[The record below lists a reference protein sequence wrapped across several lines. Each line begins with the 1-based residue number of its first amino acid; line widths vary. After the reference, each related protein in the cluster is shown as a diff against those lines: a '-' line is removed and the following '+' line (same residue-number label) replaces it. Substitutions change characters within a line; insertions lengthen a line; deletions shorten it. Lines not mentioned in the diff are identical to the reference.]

1 MNKRRVLLILGSL
14 VVAILLVFALNS
26 TIRKNYETV
35 LSLQFEGIEKGVNP
49 DGTRFNYESIV
60 SEEALKFV
68 AKNAELSYDPSL
80 KEAIRIQ
87 PILPSRIIDSIKK
100 KRVSGSDYTYYPNEF
115 KVTLNPDL
123 LEEYSKDD
131 AKGFMS
137 NYKIGYEAYFYDQ
150 NQYPFMDLDSILGY
164 FDFENYD
171 YPELSIVYEKEF
183 NMIFSYLD
191 VLIAD
196 DPEFVSS
203 QGYSFKDIK
212 ETIKTSKDLELN
224 QINALVNAFQL
235 TKNTDELILKYQYMI
250 KRYQLEIGEKNQ
262 VSQISDEL
270 LAVLEAN
277 KKSVLIP
284 NGGGE
289 SMTIETHD
297 ESYDEVAVQAT
308 DSKMAS
314 GEIQQEVQY
323 LQSRITALEG
333 RVPAPQEVIA
343 ARDQV
348 LTLVDRLEDKTENWV
363 ALIETTSNEYYQ
375 QKYEN
380 SITLIEP
387 AALED
392 GLSTK
397 MSMAAVFVLMIF
409 ILVFIRG
416 IQLTLKHS
424 SKGKW

>member
-1 MNKRRVLLILGSL
+1 MNKRRVLLVLGSL
-14 VVAILLVFALNS
+14 VIALVVVFTLNS
-26 TIRKNYETV
+26 VMQKNYETV
-35 LSLQFEGIEKGVNP
+35 LSLQFEGVEKGINP

-60 SEEALKFV
+60 SEEALKYV
-68 AKNAELSYDPSL
+68 AKNAGLDYDPAL
-80 KEAIRIQ
+80 KEAVVIR
-87 PILPSRIIDSIKK
+87 PILPSQIIDSIKK
-100 KRVSGSDYTYYPNEF
+100 KRASGSDYTYYPNEF
-115 KVTLNPDL
+115 KITLNPDL
-123 LEEYSKDD
+123 VEEYSKNDSE
-131 AKGFMS
+131 GFMS
-137 NYKIGYEAYFYDQ
+137 NYKIGYEEYFFEQ
-150 NQYPFMDLDSILGY
+150 NQYPFMDLEKILDY

-171 YPELSIVYEKEF
+171 YPELSLVYDKEF

-235 TKNTDELILKYQYMI
+235 TKNTDELILKYKYMI

-262 VSQISDEL
+262 VSAISDEL

-277 KKSVLIP
+277 KKSVLVP

-297 ESYDEVAVQAT
+297 ESYDAVAVQAT

-314 GEIQQEVQY
+314 GEILQEVQY

-333 RVPAPQEVIA
+333 RVPAPQEVIV
-343 ARDQV
+343 ARNQV
-348 LTLVDRLEDKTENWV
+348 LELVDRLEEKTDNWV

-375 QKYEN
+375 DKYN
-380 SITLIEP
+380 DSITLIEP
-387 AALED
+387 VAIEA

-397 MSMAAVFVLMIF
+397 MSMAAVLVLTVF
-409 ILVFIRG
+409 LLILFRG
-416 IQLTLKHS
+416 IQLTLKQS
-424 SKGKW
+424 SKSKW

>member
-1 MNKRRVLLILGSL
+1 MNRRRFLLILGSL
-14 VVAILLVFALNS
+14 VIALGLVFALNS
-26 TIRKNYETV
+26 MMQNDYETV
-35 LSLQFEGIEKGVNP
+35 LSLQFEGVEKGINP

-60 SEEALKFV
+60 SEEALKLV
-68 AKNAELSYDPSL
+68 AKNAELPYDPSI
-80 KEAIRIQ
+80 KKAIRIQ
-87 PILPSRIIDSIKK
+87 PILPSKIIDSIKK
-100 KRVSGSDYTYYPNEF
+100 KRVSGTDYTYYPNEF
-115 KVTLNPDL
+115 KISLDPTK
-123 LEEYSKDD
+123 LEEYSRND
-131 AKGFMS
+131 AEGFMS
-137 NYKIGYEAYFYDQ
+137 NYKIGYEDYFLQQ
-150 NQYPFMDLDSILGY
+150 NQYPFMDLDKILNY
-164 FDFENYD
+164 FDFEDYD
-171 YPELSIVYEKEF
+171 YPELSIVYDKEF

-196 DPEFVSS
+196 DPEFISS
-203 QGYSFKDIK
+203 EGYSFKDIK

-235 TKNTDELILKYQYMI
+235 TKNTDELILKYEYMI
-250 KRYQLEIGEKNQ
+250 KRYELEIGEKNQ
-262 VSQISDEL
+262 VSEISDEL

-308 DSKMAS
+308 DSKMQS
-314 GEIQQEVQY
+314 GEIREEVAY
-323 LQSRITALEG
+323 LQSRITALES

-343 ARDQV
+343 ARDEV
-348 LTLVDRLEDKTENWV
+348 LALVNRLENKTENWV

-375 QKYEN
+375 QKYDD

-397 MSMAAVFVLMIF
+397 MSMAAVLVFTVF
-409 ILVFIRG
+409 ILVFFRG
-416 IQLTLKHS
+416 VQLTLKHS
-424 SKGKW
+424 SKKNW